1 MKYSQESEKSSQR
14 KKEIIPDKVKKTTII
29 MSETQERDIVVQ
41 DALKRGRM
49 SKAEPTSAVIEEKAV
64 TEERINP

>member
-1 MKYSQESEKSSQR
+1 
-14 KKEIIPDKVKKTTII
+14 

-49 SKAEPTSAVIEEKAV
+49 SKAEPTSAVREEKAV